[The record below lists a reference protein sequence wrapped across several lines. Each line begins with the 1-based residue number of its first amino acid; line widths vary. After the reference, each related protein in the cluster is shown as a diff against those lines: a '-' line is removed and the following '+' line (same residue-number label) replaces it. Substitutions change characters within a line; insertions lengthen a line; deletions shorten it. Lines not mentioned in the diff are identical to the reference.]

1 LDDQAIIGVQIG
13 VSSTVGVDSM
23 IGSKFSNTDRFITD
37 GMGKTCRNY
46 AQPYELLGVEL
57 QERDVRVVGSL
68 PDPKA
73 LEEER

>member
-1 LDDQAIIGVQIG
+1 
-13 VSSTVGVDSM
+13 M

-37 GMGKTCRNY
+37 GMGKLAGIMLR
-46 AQPYELLGVEL
+46 PYELLGVEL